1 MTDWR
6 EGTNAVGGK
15 YVMFEESGTQLITAS
30 YFTPV
35 SNSLEDLVTATVLMG
50 PADKFLQFFAEDC
63 NERYNIMGHHKWLDT
78 KNRININLTENDG
91 LAVLRFTA
99 WHK

>member
-1 MTDWR
+1 
-6 EGTNAVGGK
+6 
-15 YVMFEESGTQLITAS
+15 MFEESNTHLITAS

-35 SNSLEDLVTATVLMG
+35 SGSPEELVTATVLTG
-50 PADKFLQFFAEDC
+50 PADKFLQFFADDC

-78 KNRININLTENDG
+78 KNRINISLNEDNG